1 MGTWF
6 MAVIGIMAVIIL
18 ALFVKIHLLQRAAEE
33 IEHAFVDRLMD
44 DTNTLIDLSCNDRY
58 MRSLANAINLQLR
71 ELRKQRRQFQQGDME
86 LKNAVM
92 NLSHDLRT
100 PLTAICG
107 YLDLLEEEEKTKT
120 AEGYL
125 AVIRNRAEVMAQLT
139 EELFQYSM
147 VLAGEDKLNAEPVAI
162 NGVLEESI
170 AAFYVSLKDKGITPK
185 IQIPEKKV
193 VRMLDPTALAR
204 VFANLLQ
211 NAMKYS
217 EGDLEIV
224 LSETGEITFCNKASG
239 LSNVQ
244 AHRLFD
250 RFYTVESARISTGL
264 GLSISKTLVSQM
276 NGTMSAKYENHR
288 LCICIFFSD

>member
-6 MAVIGIMAVIIL
+6 LAVIGILAVIII
-18 ALFVKIHLLQRAAEE
+18 ALFLKVNMLQKAAEE
-33 IEHAFVDRLMD
+33 IEHAFAHRLMA
-44 DTNTLIDLSCNDRY
+44 DTNTLIDLSCNDRH
-58 MRSLANAINLQLR
+58 MRSLANAINFQLR

-107 YLDLLEEEEKTKT
+107 YLDLLETEEKTKT

-125 AVIRNRAEVMAQLT
+125 AVIRNRAEVMTQLT

-147 VLAGEDKLNAEPVAI
+147 VLAGEDKLNTEPVAI
-162 NGVLEESI
+162 NGILEESI
-170 AAFYVSLKDKGITPK
+170 AAFYASLKDKGITPK

-193 VRMLDPTALAR
+193 VRMLDRTALAR

-217 EGDLEIV
+217 EGDLDII
-224 LSETGEITFCNKASG
+224 LSETGEIIFRNRAYSLG
-239 LSNVQ
+239 SVQ
-244 AHRLFD
+244 AGRLFD
-250 RFYTVESARISTGL
+250 RFYTVETARTSTGL

-276 NGTMSAKYENHR
+276 NGTITAKYENHR
-288 LCICIFFSD
+288 LSICIFFQ

>member
-6 MAVIGIMAVIIL
+6 MAVIGIMAVIII

-33 IEHAFVDRLMD
+33 IEHAFADRLMA
-44 DTNTLIDLSCNDRY
+44 DTNTLIDLSCNDRH
-58 MRSLANAINLQLR
+58 MRSLANAINLQLQK
-71 ELRKQRRQFQQGDME
+71 LQKQRRQFQQGDME

-107 YLDLLEEEEKTKT
+107 YLDMLEEEEKTKT
-120 AEGYL
+120 AERYL
-125 AVIRNRAEVMAQLT
+125 AVIRNRAQVMTQLT

-162 NGVLEESI
+162 NRVLEESI
-170 AAFYVSLKDKGITPK
+170 AAFYASLKKQGVTPK

-193 VRMLDPTALAR
+193 IRMLDRTALAR

-211 NAMKYS
+211 NAIKYS
-217 EGDLEIV
+217 EGDLDIV

-239 LSNVQ
+239 LSKVQ

-250 RFYTVESARISTGL
+250 RFYTVETARTSTGL
-264 GLSISKTLVSQM
+264 GLSIAKTLVSQM
-276 NGTMSAKYENHR
+276 NGTISAEYENHR
-288 LCICIFFSD
+288 LSICIYFSD

>member
-6 MAVIGIMAVIIL
+6 LAVIGILAVIII
-18 ALFVKIHLLQRAAEE
+18 ALFLKVNMLQKAAEE
-33 IEHAFVDRLMD
+33 IEHAFAHRLMA
-44 DTNTLIDLSCNDRY
+44 DTNTLIDLSCNDRH
-58 MRSLANAINLQLR
+58 MRSLANAINFQLR
-71 ELRKQRRQFQQGDME
+71 EFRKQRRQFQQGDME

-107 YLDLLEEEEKTKT
+107 YLDLLETEEKTKT

-125 AVIRNRAEVMAQLT
+125 AVIRNRAEVMTQLT

-147 VLAGEDKLNAEPVAI
+147 VLAGEDKLNTEPVAI
-162 NGVLEESI
+162 NGILEESI
-170 AAFYVSLKDKGITPK
+170 AAFYASLKDKGITPK

-193 VRMLDPTALAR
+193 VRMLDRTALAR

-217 EGDLEIV
+217 EGDLDII
-224 LSETGEITFCNKASG
+224 LSETGEIIFRNRAYSLG
-239 LSNVQ
+239 SVQ
-244 AHRLFD
+244 AGRLFD
-250 RFYTVESARISTGL
+250 RFYTVETARTSTGL

-276 NGTMSAKYENHR
+276 NGTITAKYENHR
-288 LCICIFFSD
+288 LSICIFFQ

>member
-6 MAVIGIMAVIIL
+6 LAVIGILAVIII
-18 ALFVKIHLLQRAAEE
+18 ALFLKVYMLQKAAEE
-33 IEHAFVDRLMD
+33 IEHAFAHRLMA
-44 DTNTLIDLSCNDRY
+44 DTNTLIDLSCNDRH
-58 MRSLANAINLQLR
+58 MRSLANAINFQLR
-71 ELRKQRRQFQQGDME
+71 ELRKQRRQFHQGDME

-107 YLDLLEEEEKTKT
+107 YLDLLETEEKTKT

-125 AVIRNRAEVMAQLT
+125 AVIRNRAEVMTQLT

-147 VLAGEDKLNAEPVAI
+147 VLAGEDKLNTEPVAI
-162 NGVLEESI
+162 NGILEESI
-170 AAFYVSLKDKGITPK
+170 AAFYASLKGKGITPK

-193 VRMLDPTALAR
+193 VRMLDRTALAR

-217 EGDLEIV
+217 EGDLDII
-224 LSETGEITFCNKASG
+224 LSETGEIIFRNRAYSLG
-239 LSNVQ
+239 SVQ
-244 AHRLFD
+244 AGRLFD
-250 RFYTVESARISTGL
+250 RFYTVETARTSTGL

-276 NGTMSAKYENHR
+276 NGTITAKYENHR
-288 LCICIFFSD
+288 LSICIFFQ

>member
-6 MAVIGIMAVIIL
+6 LAVIGILAVIII
-18 ALFVKIHLLQRAAEE
+18 ALFLKVYMLQKAAEE
-33 IEHAFVDRLMD
+33 IEHAFADRLMA
-44 DTNTLIDLSCNDRY
+44 DTNTLIDLSCNDRH
-58 MRSLANAINLQLR
+58 MRSLANAINFQLR

-107 YLDLLEEEEKTKT
+107 YLDLLETEEKTKT

-147 VLAGEDKLNAEPVAI
+147 VLVGEDKLNTEPVAI

-170 AAFYVSLKDKGITPK
+170 AAFYASLKDKGITPK

-193 VRMLDPTALAR
+193 VRMLDRTALAR

-217 EGDLEIV
+217 EGDLDII
-224 LSETGEITFCNKASG
+224 LSETGEIIFRNRAYSLG
-239 LSNVQ
+239 SVQ
-244 AHRLFD
+244 AGRLFD
-250 RFYTVESARISTGL
+250 RFYTVETARTSTGL

-276 NGTMSAKYENHR
+276 NGTITAKYENHR
-288 LCICIFFSD
+288 LSICIFFQ

>member
-1 MGTWF
+1 
-6 MAVIGIMAVIIL
+6 
-18 ALFVKIHLLQRAAEE
+18 
-33 IEHAFVDRLMD
+33 
-44 DTNTLIDLSCNDRY
+44 
-58 MRSLANAINLQLR
+58 
-71 ELRKQRRQFQQGDME
+71 ME

-107 YLDLLEEEEKTKT
+107 YLDLLETEEKTKT

-125 AVIRNRAEVMAQLT
+125 AVIRNRAEVMTQLT

-147 VLAGEDKLNAEPVAI
+147 VLAGEDKLNTEPVAI
-162 NGVLEESI
+162 NGILEESI
-170 AAFYVSLKDKGITPK
+170 AAFYASLKDKGITPK

-193 VRMLDPTALAR
+193 VRMLDRTALAR

-217 EGDLEIV
+217 EGDLDII
-224 LSETGEITFCNKASG
+224 LSETGEIIFRNRAYSLG
-239 LSNVQ
+239 SVQ
-244 AHRLFD
+244 AGRLFD
-250 RFYTVESARISTGL
+250 RFYTVETARTSTGL

-276 NGTMSAKYENHR
+276 NGTITAKYENHR
-288 LCICIFFSD
+288 LSICIFFQ